1 VATSSDRVGFV
12 SPELYTTVQVARM
25 TLIPR
30 ATLQSWIAKRRIAAP
45 RVKLVNGKAVRLW
58 NVAQIEKAREL
69 KGILKR
75 GPKKKV

>member
-1 VATSSDRVGFV
+1 
-12 SPELYTTVQVARM
+12 M